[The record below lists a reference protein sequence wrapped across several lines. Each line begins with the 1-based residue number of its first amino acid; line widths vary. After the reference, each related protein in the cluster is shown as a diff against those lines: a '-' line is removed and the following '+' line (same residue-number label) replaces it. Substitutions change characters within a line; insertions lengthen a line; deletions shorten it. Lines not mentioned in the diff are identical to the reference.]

1 MKNGTMS
8 VVIEDADRNECLE
21 ALKEYREV
29 GKLDKLIKLFERGNN
44 SFIWKSASILYKIT

>member
-1 MKNGTMS
+1 MS